1 MRGLRQLSR
10 AHSRAEDDW
19 GRARSVEART
29 DHGDTGA
36 GDSRSRREPNLRVP
50 EDRTPLPRV
59 DRALPVL
66 ELIAATVNRTRG
78 RFNVAA
84 LTSLQEGGSGRWKIR
99 EIQDALD
106 WLEPTDATEVV
117 GNLRAGGMLEYDPLA
132 NRYSMPP
139 DARVAAAVMGAL
151 TAGVDRRRLIRMINK
166 AMSFALASGAGDDI
180 VVSQFRSAVA
190 VLRADLEE
198 LRALLDD
205 YSDRALRE
213 AADDINFHVEDMRVL
228 LDEHEELLLRHRGE
242 PDFLSTER
250 EALGLVADL
259 GNLCATVVGSIS
271 ERAEERM
278 RSRALIDRADLRD
291 FLLEA
296 SRDGLAALVDGECGI
311 APRLPW
317 LPAAE
322 LVTALEDA
330 TAHQATPPPPLPQ
343 PASLQRVEPM
353 LEPTDTELMVEAL
366 ESLEAPVSLRE
377 LIVRESWADAVRR
390 NTSLLDAHSRL
401 DDDRRPRM
409 EDAETWEVV
418 EEGGVWRISAT
429 TIGPQA

>member
-1 MRGLRQLSR
+1 M
-10 AHSRAEDDW
+10 
-19 GRARSVEART
+19 EAKT
-29 DHGDTGA
+29 DNGDTGA
-36 GDSRSRREPNLRVP
+36 GGSERLRELALRVP

-66 ELIAATVNRTRG
+66 ELIAAAVNRKRG

-106 WLEPTDATEVV
+106 WLEPADATEIVA
-117 GNLRAGGMLEYDPLA
+117 NLRGGGILEYDALA

-151 TAGVDRRRLIRMINK
+151 TAGVDRRRMIRIINK
-166 AMSFALASGAGDDI
+166 AMSLALASGAGDDT

-190 VLRADLEE
+190 VLRSDLEE

-213 AADDINFHVEDMRVL
+213 AADVINFHVEDMRGL

-242 PDFLSTER
+242 PEFLGTER

-259 GNLCATVVGSIS
+259 GSLCATVVGSVS

-278 RSRALIDRADLRD
+278 RSRSLVDRADLRD
-291 FLLEA
+291 FLMEISREELA
-296 SRDGLAALVDGECGI
+296 SFADGDCGI
-311 APRLPW
+311 PPRLPW
-317 LPAAE
+317 LPAQE
-322 LVTALEDA
+322 LVAALEDA
-330 TAHQATPPPPLPQ
+330 IAHEATAPPPLPQ
-343 PASLQRVEPM
+343 PASLER
-353 LEPTDTELMVEAL
+353 LEPAAEATDTELMIRRL
-366 ESLEAPVSLRE
+366 ENLEEPVSLRD
-377 LIVRESWADAVRR
+377 LVVGDSWADAVRQ

-401 DDDRRPRM
+401 SDERRPQM
-409 EDAETWEVV
+409 KDAEEWEAV
-418 EEGGVWRISAT
+418 EEGGVWRIST
-429 TIGPQA
+429 TRIGPQA